1 MSSQHTSTGIRL
13 PRRALL
19 GAAALGGAGLLTW
32 GATRLAGAESVDA
45 TVARWRQE
53 HAVGE
58 QYDEIHQIM
67 RDYMEAHQVRAGSL
81 AIRTRGELRL
91 SSGYTFAEDDYPTTR
106 PDSLFRLAS
115 VSKAFAC
122 AAVHR
127 LADEGV
133 IDLSTPV
140 FPFLG
145 ISTVAL
151 PGQTKDPR
159 IDTVTVRQLVDH
171 TGGWDRAA
179 GFDPIFQGRHIARAL
194 ELPGRVSKRDV
205 AHYMYGEPLQNAPGD
220 VEVYSNFGYLL
231 LGLVVEQATGTD
243 FTEFVTTEILT
254 PLGVENE
261 VFLGNTIEADAL
273 DGEVGYDATGTG
285 LSAWDPYSDVPVP
298 AAYGTFLI
306 AECDSSGGLVAT
318 TAAVTALIAEYAVWG
333 LGERSPG
340 YYRTGAMAG
349 TSTRATSLNSGVDW
363 SYTFNARGGEA
374 NLNDLGSAI
383 NAAIVASDIG
393 D

>member
-1 MSSQHTSTGIRL
+1 
-13 PRRALL
+13 L
-19 GAAALGGAGLLTW
+19 GTAALGGVGLLGW
-32 GATRLAGAESVDA
+32 GATRLAIADPVDVTA
-45 TVARWRQE
+45 AQWRQE

-58 QYDEIHQIM
+58 QYTGVHQVM

-81 AIRTRGELRL
+81 AIRTRGQLRL
-91 SSGYTFAEDDYPTTR
+91 SSGYTFAESDYPTTR

-122 AAVHR
+122 AAIHR
-127 LADEGV
+127 LSDEGV
-133 IDLSTPV
+133 IDLSAAV

-159 IDTVTVRQLVDH
+159 VDTITIQQLADH

-205 AHYMYGEPLQNAPGD
+205 AHYMYGEPLQNAPGA

-231 LGLVVEQATGTD
+231 LGLVVEEATGTD

-254 PLGVENE
+254 QLGVENE
-261 VFLGNTIEADAL
+261 VFLGNTLETDAL

-285 LSAWDPYSDVPVP
+285 PSAWDPYSDVPVP

-318 TAAVTALIAEYAVWG
+318 SSAVTALISEYAVWG
-333 LGERSPG
+333 LGERTPG

-363 SYTFNARGGEA
+363 SYTFNTRGVDA
-374 NLNDLGSAI
+374 NLNELGTAI
-383 NAAIVASDIG
+383 NTAIANSDIG